1 MRLYSLTGA
10 EKLVDP
16 EWGTFDI
23 KDDGSFDLP
32 DELAERELT
41 FHHKGQ
47 PRWETEIDRNRRVGY
62 EDEARRR
69 DPAALF
75 DAVAQLV
82 ALAQRT
88 QASTGQD
95 APTEAKT
102 PRGRG
107 TRRAAAEDPAPE
119 QASTPTE

>member
-10 EKLVDP
+10 DKLVDP
-16 EWGTFDI
+16 EWGTFEV

-82 ALAQRT
+82 ALAQLAQKAT
-88 QASTGQD
+88 A
-95 APTEAKT
+95 APEPEPAEESAGEAKA
-102 PRGRG
+102 PAKRGP
-107 TRRAAAEDPAPE
+107 RRAAAAEPASE
-119 QASTPTE
+119 